1 MPNKE
6 LKKARIDK
14 EMTQLEISKLAG
26 MNVATYNRKENG
38 LLEFKESEIRKI
50 AEILEMRVERLF
62 FLNQKLPKR

>member
-14 EMTQLEISKLAG
+14 DITQAELAKLAG

-38 LLEFKESEIRKI
+38 LRQFNESEIKKI
-50 AEILEMRVERLF
+50 AEILGVDIKRVF
-62 FLNQKLPKR
+62 FLD

>member
-14 EMTQLEISKLAG
+14 NMTQVEIAKLAG

-38 LLEFKESEIRKI
+38 VIEFKESEIKII
-50 AEILEMRVERLF
+50 AELLGVDVNEIF
-62 FLNQKLPKR
+62 FLN